1 MCIRDR
7 EEIESPLHWLESA
20 WLSPLERV
28 GSYCGL
34 VGGIIFLTYCLW
46 KTSMWIYILA
56 KETRSQQSRND
67 TDLKIGLSV
76 TNYMPKADE
85 PARLPNEDNLA
96 ARPQEPAQKQ
106 YPREYPELPPDLEDE
121 DDSPSLG

>member
-7 EEIESPLHWLESA
+7 EEIESPMHWLERA
-20 WLSPLERV
+20 WLSHLERV

-46 KTSMWIYILA
+46 KTSMWIYLLA
-56 KETRSQQSRND
+56 KETRSQQRGND

-85 PARLPNEDNLA
+85 PARLPDE
-96 ARPQEPAQKQ
+96 EPAQKR
-106 YPREYPELPPDLEDE
+106 YSRKYPELPSDLEDE